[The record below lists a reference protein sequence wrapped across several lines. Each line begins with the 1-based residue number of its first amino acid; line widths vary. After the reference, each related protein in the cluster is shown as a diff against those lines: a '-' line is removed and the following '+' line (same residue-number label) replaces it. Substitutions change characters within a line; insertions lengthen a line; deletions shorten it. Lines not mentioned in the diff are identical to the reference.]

1 MIQTLKKI
9 EKIVDKISRLYF
21 EKQSKG
27 WSKIESYESS
37 VKQIFN
43 ELGKLPK
50 DEATMLC
57 EMLEDCRQDWGI
69 DAIYR

>member
-9 EKIVDKISRLYF
+9 EKIVDKISMLYF
-21 EKQSKG
+21 EKQNKG
-27 WSKIESYESS
+27 WSKIESYDSS
-37 VKQIFN
+37 VKHIFK
-43 ELGKLPK
+43 ELGKLPP

-69 DAIYR
+69 DAIYH